1 MGIMER
7 IVSHMDI
14 DTRLAFKIPPRRLK
28 HIPKINIPLSR
39 IFINQKFAIKVSPYR
54 LWMYFTA
61 HAVVNGI
68 NYSFES
74 EYCFETERTVTRV
87 TGGMT
92 HHRVYQIVE
101 FMDDDE
107 DEFPNCELWKIHRQF
122 EKLREID
129 A

>member
-1 MGIMER
+1 MGILDR

-14 DTRLAFKIPPRRLK
+14 DTRLEFKIPPRRLK

-39 IFINQKFAIKVSPYR
+39 IFINRKIAIKVSPYR
-54 LWMYFTA
+54 LWVYFTTQS
-61 HAVVNGI
+61 VVNGI

-74 EYCFETERTVTRV
+74 EYSYETGRTVTRV
-87 TGGMT
+87 TGGLT

-101 FMDDDE
+101 FPDDE
-107 DEFPNCELWKIHRQF
+107 DDFPNCELWKIHRQF
-122 EKLREID
+122 ENLREID